1 MKKSDA
7 ANGGK
12 QSIIIFKFAE
22 KAGVVNGGMQTYII
36 VKFEKSEVANG
47 GKKEEQGE
55 GETNRRDE
63 EEATGRTRD

>member
-12 QSIIIFKFAE
+12 QTDIFFKFAE
-22 KAGVVNGGMQTYII
+22 KAGVVNGGKQTDVI

-47 GKKEEQGE
+47 
-55 GETNRRDE
+55 
-63 EEATGRTRD
+63 